1 MVEREKIQNTNML
14 ELKKKK
20 KKKKMKTA
28 KKKKKKVLKRLT
40 KYKSQ
45 FSADCQQFMN

>member
-14 ELKKKK
+14 ELKKKE
-20 KKKKMKTA
+20 
-28 KKKKKKVLKRLT
+28 KKVLKRLT

-45 FSADCQQFMN
+45 FSTDWQQFMN

>member
-20 KKKKMKTA
+20 KKKTKTA